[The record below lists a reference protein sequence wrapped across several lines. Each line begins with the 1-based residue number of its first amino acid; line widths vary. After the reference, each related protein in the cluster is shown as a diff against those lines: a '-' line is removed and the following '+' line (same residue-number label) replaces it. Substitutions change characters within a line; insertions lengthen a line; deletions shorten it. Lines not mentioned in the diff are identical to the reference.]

1 MSQQSNRP
9 ADTPDMDDGAS
20 EDVPVTQS
28 ATTSRGTASGRGR
41 GRGRWARPK
50 NTKIVKPA
58 QQKATS
64 GRGRRHKVY
73 DNLKVQAAHE
83 RTQELKQA
91 FLAVGK
97 LVKPAIQEIADR
109 SVNELLE
116 DPTLYKQ
123 VPEYGAT
130 KKFLRERREATIRQ
144 CDDRLRQ
151 GLAMAEH
158 VWKAQR
164 QKVMEEFTIK
174 VAELCEDRYGQL
186 LRELAILEHLY
197 DHGLPVD
204 LPALPDDRYVYKE
217 ISEEDAKFQGV
228 FYETED
234 GIEVPHS
241 GKTISQLM
249 VKPQTLPLE
258 PKRKPEG
265 QPEGQPA
272 AKTAAVNKGDE
283 ATPQLPRHPA
293 GLLGAADAIEESE
306 ATTPDTGSNAPTPTP
321 APEPAEEAVPERINQ
336 QPASGAVTP
345 PDGPELPIPR
355 GATEPDEFGVR
366 LISRRPTRLD
376 IPNNRIMVPNLFEW
390 DDLEIGFRDSTNCA
404 QKGATKQRRGK
415 YLGRPG
421 SNYMFI
427 DRRAGIWDSTLA
439 AGELDEE
446 LVKKYGLHPTLG
458 IVLPTSVNEWEPPKP
473 YPDGWKPVVF
483 VPPNGGDPIHTSRTI
498 EPARRDA
505 ETEAVQR
512 RMEIARLLRTICEQE
527 GIPPT
532 DLAPDEEIMEKNR
545 AEILAARGLDPA
557 QVFQPEPSP
566 PTPQPAEEDRTVFD
580 SFVGEALGAAAAIEA
595 EEEAARAAA
604 TKRSQTSRPYDAI
617 RDVFTES
624 PSTRVLSPPSAQ
636 ETPPPAVPR
645 VPDTTN
651 LSCLAD
657 LALRPGPTV
666 PSFAVVDQSPQRE
679 VPPPLPSGPIPPAP
693 QQSQQPQ
700 QPQPPQPP
708 RQPQQQQQQQS
719 QQQQQQQQ
727 QQHQHQQP
735 QQPNGLVTRA
745 EYERQQRGYTPRPAE
760 FSQPEPAQ
768 LARHETPSAPVEP
781 ARTNDFLR
789 TALNPQ
795 PASPPPPPMP
805 PVHEYGGVPLAPAPG
820 PMPPQPPQAP
830 PSRTPFSSTG
840 TTKGLPALRPMR
852 TLLNEPTPY
861 PNEPQSNPGIHHNMV
876 TPNSGTYYPP
886 TTSRPFHNT
895 FSIQDQGQPMQ
906 PMMPQQQ
913 LGAPLQAPPHTGAP
927 MAPAPLRRMSTPP
940 QYHQSAGPPLGP
952 APGPGVGTQ
961 TPMHFQG
968 QQPLAPRSRPGSSS
982 ATNSAASSKYR
993 KLEPAPTP
1001 PHRLAYSGNGQ
1012 ELRTVQFDYREAI
1025 KDYSAIEAPPRH
1037 GPTQIRGWTHN
1048 NIRKVARP
1056 TSSSSKTDSAG
1067 GGGGT
1072 HVGTGLA
1079 GKKGSAGKRERADD
1093 VEEKEKEKEMPRKKL
1108 KSVEFAL
1115 IRRFSDSL
1123 PAHDSSP
1130 ISFRSAGDAKTAETN
1145 PPVGAPVSTP
1155 LLLTGDETRSEVAGN
1170 EEAANRAATAPREA
1184 KAKKKSRALS
1194 ATPSVPNRSPY
1205 NLRRRRGTTNAD
1217 TKPDTDPKDDLGS
1230 GP

>member
-1 MSQQSNRP
+1 MSQQSHRP
-9 ADTPDMDDGAS
+9 ADTPEMDDAAS

-28 ATTSRGTASGRGR
+28 ATASRGTASGRGR

-50 NTKIVKPA
+50 NTKVTKPA
-58 QQKATS
+58 QQKAAS

-130 KKFLRERREATIRQ
+130 KKFLRERHEATIRQ
-144 CDDRLRQ
+144 CNDRLRQ

-158 VWKAQR
+158 VWQAQH

-174 VAELCEDRYGQL
+174 IAELCEDRYGQL
-186 LRELAILEHLY
+186 LREVAILEHLY
-197 DHGLPVD
+197 NHGLPVD
-204 LPALPDDRYVYKE
+204 VK
-217 ISEEDAKFQGV
+217 ISEEDAKCQGV
-228 FYETED
+228 FYETEN

-272 AKTAAVNKGDE
+272 AKAAAVNKGDE

-293 GLLGAADAIEESE
+293 GLLGAADAIEESA

-321 APEPAEEAVPERINQ
+321 APEPAEEAAPERANQ
-336 QPASGAVTP
+336 QPASGAATP

-473 YPDGWKPVVF
+473 APDGRKPIVF
-483 VPPNGGDPIHTSRTI
+483 VPPNGDPIHTSRTI

-505 ETEAVQR
+505 ETAAVER
-512 RMEIARLLRTICEQE
+512 RLEIAQLLRTICERE
-527 GIPPT
+527 GLSLA
-532 DLAPDEEIMEKNR
+532 DLAPDGELVEKNR

-557 QVFQPEPSP
+557 QVLQPKPAP
-566 PTPQPAEEDRTVFD
+566 PTPQPAEEDRSVFD
-580 SFVGEALGAAAAIEA
+580 RFADEALGAAAAIEA
-595 EEEAARAAA
+595 EEAAARAAA
-604 TKRSQTSRPYDAI
+604 AKRSQTSRPYDAI

-624 PSTRVLSPPSAQ
+624 PSARPPSPPSAAQ
-636 ETPPPAVPR
+636 EAPPAVPKL
-645 VPDTTN
+645 PDTVN
-651 LSCLAD
+651 LSYLAD
-657 LALRPGPTV
+657 LAL
-666 PSFAVVDQSPQRE
+666 
-679 VPPPLPSGPIPPAP
+679 
-693 QQSQQPQ
+693 
-700 QPQPPQPP
+700 
-708 RQPQQQQQQQS
+708 
-719 QQQQQQQQ
+719 
-727 QQHQHQQP
+727 
-735 QQPNGLVTRA
+735 
-745 EYERQQRGYTPRPAE
+745 
-760 FSQPEPAQ
+760 QPEPTAPS
-768 LARHETPSAPVEP
+768 LAVP

-795 PASPPPPPMP
+795 PASPPPTPMP

-820 PMPPQPPQAP
+820 PMPSQPPQAA

-840 TTKGLPALRPMR
+840 ATKGLPALRPMR
-852 TLLNEPTPY
+852 TLLNEPPAY
-861 PNEPQSNPGIHHNMV
+861 PNEPQGSPALHHSMV
-876 TPNSGTYYPP
+876 ASNSGAYYPP
-886 TTSRPFHNT
+886 AANRPFHNA
-895 FSIQDQGQPMQ
+895 FSIQDQGQLMQ

-927 MAPAPLRRMSTPP
+927 MGPAPLRRMNTPP
-940 QYHQSAGPPLGP
+940 QYHQPVGPPLGP

-961 TPMHFQG
+961 APIHFQG
-968 QQPLAPRSRPGSSS
+968 QQPLAPRSRSGSSS

-1056 TSSSSKTDSAG
+1056 TSSSSKTDAG
-1067 GGGGT
+1067 GSA
-1072 HVGTGLA
+1072 HASTGA
-1079 GKKGSAGKRERADD
+1079 SSEEPSA
-1093 VEEKEKEKEMPRKKL
+1093 
-1108 KSVEFAL
+1108 
-1115 IRRFSDSL
+1115 
-1123 PAHDSSP
+1123 
-1130 ISFRSAGDAKTAETN
+1130 
-1145 PPVGAPVSTP
+1145 
-1155 LLLTGDETRSEVAGN
+1155 
-1170 EEAANRAATAPREA
+1170 
-1184 KAKKKSRALS
+1184 
-1194 ATPSVPNRSPY
+1194 
-1205 NLRRRRGTTNAD
+1205 
-1217 TKPDTDPKDDLGS
+1217 
-1230 GP
+1230 